1 MLIWL
6 KKMENYK
13 KVGTYKLKK
22 ISKFLKACIKME
34 NATITFGDIKIH
46 KQKLHQH
53 KGPILIKNIDLNKT
67 VVSDKFSIG

>member
-6 KKMENYK
+6 KKIENYK
-13 KVGTYKLKK
+13 KVGTYELKK

-34 NATITFGDIKIH
+34 NTTITFGDIKIH

-53 KGPILIKNIDLNKT
+53 KGPILIKNIDLNKI

>member
-34 NATITFGDIKIH
+34 NTTITFGDIKIH

>member
-13 KVGTYKLKK
+13 KVGTYELKK
-22 ISKFLKACIKME
+22 ISKCLKACIKME
-34 NATITFGDIKIH
+34 NTTITFGDIKIH